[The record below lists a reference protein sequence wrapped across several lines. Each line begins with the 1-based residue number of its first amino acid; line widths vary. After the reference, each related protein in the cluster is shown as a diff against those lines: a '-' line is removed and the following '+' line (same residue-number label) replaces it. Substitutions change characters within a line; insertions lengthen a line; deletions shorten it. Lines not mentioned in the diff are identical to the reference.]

1 MNGHNWYLYGAM
13 GVSLLLTLAVI
24 YIPTLASLFSFEHIS
39 ITEYFIAL
47 GLALLIIPAVELTKA
62 IQRKYMKKHSISKL
76 G

>member
-1 MNGHNWYLYGAM
+1 M

-76 G
+76 C